1 MNNGGLGNN
10 ARREQLLSLFEP
22 FGRVTNLVMEPDQPY
37 AFVSYS
43 DTTEAS
49 AALAALHG
57 QPVEELQTVP
67 STPAVTLYLS
77 YVDKGMN
84 RALEDVCALCKRAC
98 YDIMYTEHEVFIL
111 FIAKSV
117 VKP

>member
-1 MNNGGLGNN
+1 
-10 ARREQLLSLFEP
+10 
-22 FGRVTNLVMEPDQPY
+22 MEPDQPY

-77 YVDKGMN
+77 HVDKGMN
-84 RALEDVCALCKRAC
+84 RALEDVCALCKHAC
-98 YDIMYTEHEVFIL
+98 YDI
-111 FIAKSV
+111 
-117 VKP
+117 